1 MPSIETAPIEDEDRA
16 TVDALTRRHW
26 AETRVVYVSGAIDT
40 RGLPGA
46 IARIDGI
53 FAGAV
58 TWLPENDALRI
69 VTIASALPGRGAGRA
84 LLAAAEAAARDEGLA
99 RVIVS
104 TVNSNLHALGFY
116 QRNGYELAALHR
128 GAIAGLRR
136 LKPAMPEVDGN
147 GIPIRDQIDLE
158 KRLG

>member
-1 MPSIETAPIEDEDRA
+1 MPSIETAPIADEDRA
-16 TVDALTRRHW
+16 AVDALSRRHW
-26 AETRVVYVSGAIDT
+26 ADTRVVYVQGAIDT

-46 IARIDGI
+46 VARIDGA

-58 TWLPENDALRI
+58 TWLPEDGALRI

-84 LLAAAEAAARDEGLA
+84 LLAAVEAAAREDGLA
-99 RVIVS
+99 RVVVS

-116 QRNGYELAALHR
+116 QRNGYALAALHR
-128 GAIAGLRR
+128 GAVAGLRR
-136 LKPAMPEVDGN
+136 LKPAIPEVDAN